1 MKGRCIMRY
10 SKIVIVLFFLITVV
24 ILSGVSA
31 FGQVTINPSGPLSYH
46 VFLVADL
53 GLEGG
58 GKGNRDFQIT
68 VGAVPGGAQAITV
81 EVRDD
86 VTNQLLV
93 SGQTNTLDQSQL
105 VGTYFI
111 GELDDRFG
119 GDFEV
124 QDQATD
130 IYDKILA
137 TGALPRGRYRITVGL
152 SPGPTA
158 SATLLVEIVPP
169 YLQPLYPVDMQTNRA
184 VLSFRWVSNIKNQEL
199 HIYLDSAGRK
209 EVLRGSGL
217 RLPRLNLGGSV
228 GSPQAPVVEGSD
240 IAPLLEDGNTYFWQ
254 VHGNLVTS
262 HGNERTKSVLS
273 AFQYFEEREKMEYIG
288 LSDPDKQAIKDALIE
303 LLKEVMGRQGERAAR
318 SLDRYELNRVTVDDG
333 PASREEIMSILGEII
348 AGEAT
353 ATAINFR

>member
-1 MKGRCIMRY
+1 
-10 SKIVIVLFFLITVV
+10 
-24 ILSGVSA
+24 
-31 FGQVTINPSGPLSYH
+31 
-46 VFLVADL
+46 
-53 GLEGG
+53 
-58 GKGNRDFQIT
+58 
-68 VGAVPGGAQAITV
+68 
-81 EVRDD
+81 
-86 VTNQLLV
+86 
-93 SGQTNTLDQSQL
+93 
-105 VGTYFI
+105 
-111 GELDDRFG
+111 
-119 GDFEV
+119 
-124 QDQATD
+124 
-130 IYDKILA
+130 
-137 TGALPRGRYRITVGL
+137 
-152 SPGPTA
+152 
-158 SATLLVEIVPP
+158 VEIVPH